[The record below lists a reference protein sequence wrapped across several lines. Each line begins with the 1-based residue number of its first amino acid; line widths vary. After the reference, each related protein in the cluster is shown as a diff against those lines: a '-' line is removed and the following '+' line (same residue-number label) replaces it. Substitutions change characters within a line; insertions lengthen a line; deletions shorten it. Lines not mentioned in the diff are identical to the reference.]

1 MSVRIRSQWFRT
13 ERPKAVAEIAGA
25 VAFIVWRVSQ
35 QVLRNMRQADF
46 ELEPGPKYFEF
57 LSEWL
62 IFLVHSADRAAHPR
76 LGESRLEFTTVLSNR
91 VGEILADN
99 RSDLLGDDTRD
110 DVKDR
115 FIDLLNLRLSDY
127 SDFERI
133 DYGCLRY
140 LAGQLAH
147 VGGPR
152 DTVWVHDQ
160 VMEIEAPQAV
170 ELIERGFKGL
180 MGDTP
185 RSRQR
190 PAGMGGSESCGYW
203 SGVNLDPSMST

>member
-1 MSVRIRSQWFRT
+1 MSVRIKSQWFRT

-25 VAFIVWRVSQ
+25 VAFIVWRVAQ

-46 ELEPGPKYFEF
+46 EIEPGPRYFDF

-62 IFLVHSADRAAHPR
+62 IFLVHSADRMAYQR
-76 LGESRLEFTTVLSNR
+76 LGESRTEFTTVLAHR

-99 RSDLLGDDTRD
+99 RADLLADGGRADM
-110 DVKDR
+110 KDS
-115 FIDLLNLRLSDY
+115 FIDLLNLRLADY
-127 SDFERI
+127 ADFERI

-140 LAGQLAH
+140 LAGQLAR

-152 DTVWVHDQ
+152 DTIWVHDQ

-170 ELIERGFKGL
+170 ELVERGFKGL
-180 MGDTP
+180 MDDTP
-185 RSRQR
+185 RSARQSAR
-190 PAGMGGSESCGYW
+190 M
-203 SGVNLDPSMST
+203 SGE